1 MKDSFNY
8 KHHRHYI
15 HYMNYTHCMHIHHIQ
30 YIHVIPATP
39 YVHVLT
45 SIVRTLLIS
54 IWYNLYKRIKES
66 VTIPSCYDWSRSP
79 GSTFLGPGW
88 PLAGHLE
95 TLGLSQ
101 PRVCCSSSGK
111 EFGQSQTVHQIRICC
126 FDSRSHSDKFSQ
138 QTLRHVESL
147 LNLFEVE
154 GSGSRGLLRKA
165 CLGMIRNLVHR
176 LDRTFC
182 HEGMQQ
188 GSMTDWTTM
197 FPARAGQRKL
207 WMSTFQRQVSHGTFC
222 CVQPEF
228 DHLGQHFKCIT
239 WI

>member
-1 MKDSFNY
+1 MIDHDLRAVLSWALGGLW
-8 KHHRHYI
+8 
-15 HYMNYTHCMHIHHIQ
+15 Q
-30 YIHVIPATP
+30 VIWKPW
-39 YVHVLT
+39 V
-45 SIVRTLLIS
+45 
-54 IWYNLYKRIKES
+54 
-66 VTIPSCYDWSRSP
+66 CRSP
-79 GSTFLGPGW
+79 EFVAQVLVKSLGKVKLCIRSGSVALIRG
-88 PLAGHLE
+88 
-95 TLGLSQ
+95 
-101 PRVCCSSSGK
+101 RI
-111 EFGQSQTVHQIRICC
+111 QTS
-126 FDSRSHSDKFSQ
+126 FPSKPWGN
-138 QTLRHVESL
+138 VESL

-176 LDRTFC
+176 LDQTFC